1 MTQLQKNLKR
11 FLFQLQLR
19 AEKSALLSVRGL
31 SKMYDPTPVIRNNNL
46 TSSFEHQG
54 PVKQSHLDIEHKFYY
69 HL

>member
-1 MTQLQKNLKR
+1 
-11 FLFQLQLR
+11 
-19 AEKSALLSVRGL
+19 
-31 SKMYDPTPVIRNNNL
+31 MYDPTPVIRNNNL

>member
-1 MTQLQKNLKR
+1 
-11 FLFQLQLR
+11 
-19 AEKSALLSVRGL
+19 
-31 SKMYDPTPVIRNNNL
+31 L